1 MIIDSSAVLAIAFQE
16 PEAERFATAIAE
28 APERAISAVNW
39 LEVMMVVES
48 RNGEE
53 SADDVLLILEQLG
66 VETLAFDADQAYEAR
81 EAWRRFGKGRHPAA
95 LNLGDCCAYAAATIK
110 GRPLLFKGGDFEQ
123 TDVARAQWQP

>member
-1 MIIDSSAVLAIAFQE
+1 VIIDSSAVLTIAFQE
-16 PEAERFATAIAE
+16 PEAERFAMAIAE

-66 VETLAFDADQAYEAR
+66 WRTLNLMLTRPTKQ
-81 EAWRRFGKGRHPAA
+81 EAWRRLAKAA
-95 LNLGDCCAYAAATIK
+95 
-110 GRPLLFKGGDFEQ
+110 P
-123 TDVARAQWQP
+123 PP

>member
-66 VETLAFDADQAYEAR
+66 VETLAFDAGQAYEAR
-81 EAWRRFGKGRHPAA
+81 EAWRRFGKGRHPAG
-95 LNLGDCCAYAAATIK
+95 LNLGDCCAYAAANIK
-110 GRPLLFKGGDFEQ
+110 GRPLLFKGRDFEQ
-123 TDVARAQWQP
+123 TDVAQAHW